1 MNSTL
6 LRSLDISNFRSI
18 RGHIHAPLDAKVV
31 LIHGENGAGKTSLLS
46 AIELALTGQIQSLE
60 RADPGYDKQLL
71 HRSADGGSLLLKTIS
86 DTPEQEF
93 RVNLDSAGAKSFA
106 TLSEKRS
113 AFFRERSFLPQSLLG
128 QLLQIYQDSGSDAAS
143 PLAQF
148 VGRLLGLDRLDALE
162 AGLKPLIDVR
172 NVRKT
177 VDDWL
182 TVENSKSRIDRII
195 ADHTRARDAI
205 NEEINESMREL
216 TMICNSL
223 ELSIPSGEDL
233 LEIISRELMDNADST
248 AFAVLTDQ
256 QRRLASIRREIEQ
269 AERAVASN
277 ENPYPINS
285 EEASAAFSRWEEIYG
300 DRAMALRLRIEE
312 LLPDTSLPSDSEK
325 FVETAMSHLRTEQKI
340 LFDRSSRAR
349 ADITRHGIAQDER
362 DLAERQRSTID
373 DELSRLPSS
382 AGGLGK
388 ALAELTSFISDE
400 NCPVCDR
407 DFDEVSEESL
417 SEYIHSKVRLLSASA
432 ERLLTLGRT
441 RGEIQVTIDRLDRE
455 IESLAARRLE
465 EEALAELGRRLASV
479 EASMNEL
486 SSLAEALQEGARLRA
501 ADVAA
506 RRALSIAQTH
516 HVSISAAHAT
526 LSDFAL
532 SIGAPA
538 LEGDASFTAAAARLE
553 DFLSG
558 RATHLEERL
567 LLRRKGAEHVEANRS
582 AIIRRQAAEA
592 QIATELETSK
602 DAENSLRRAQ
612 SLRDDGNAI
621 RSSVDQVRSTI
632 IRREFNERLNRV
644 WRDLFV
650 RLAPMEPF
658 VPAFRIP
665 VSSTQKLQPKLITE
679 HRDGGEAGGAPGAML
694 SAGNL
699 NTAALTLFVALHL
712 SVPTELPWLILDDPV
727 QSMDDVHISHF
738 AALLRTLSKE
748 HDRQVIIA
756 IHDRQLFEYL
766 KLELS
771 PAFPEDSL
779 LTLELS
785 RSARRDSV
793 CVSNRVSYRKEETFL
808 AVA

>member
-6 LRSLDISNFRSI
+6 LKSLDISNFRSI

-31 LIHGENGAGKTSLLS
+31 LVHGENGAGKTSLLS
-46 AIELALTGQIQSLE
+46 AIELALTGHIQSLE
-60 RADPGYDKQLL
+60 RADPDYDKQLL
-71 HRSADGGSLLLKTIS
+71 HRCADGGSLLLKTIS
-86 DTPEQEF
+86 DTTEQEF
-93 RVNLDSAGAKSFA
+93 TVNLSSTGATSFA
-106 TLSEKRS
+106 TLNEKQS

-128 QLLQIYQDSGSDAAS
+128 QLLQIYQDSGNDAAS

-172 NVRKT
+172 NVRKS
-177 VDDWL
+177 VDNWL
-182 TVENSKSRIDRII
+182 TVENDKSRIDRII
-195 ADHTRARDAI
+195 ADHRRTRDTL
-205 NEEINESMREL
+205 NEKINESMTKL
-216 TMICNSL
+216 ATICKLL
-223 ELSIPSGEDL
+223 ELSVPAGVDL
-233 LEIISRELMDNADST
+233 LEGVSRELMGNADSG
-248 AFAVLTDQ
+248 AFAELTDQ
-256 QRRLASIRREIEQ
+256 QRRLASIRREIEE
-269 AERAVASN
+269 AERAITSEVKPS
-277 ENPYPINS
+277 PINS
-285 EEASAAFSRWEEIYG
+285 EEASAAFALWEGIYG

-312 LLPDTSLPSDSEK
+312 LLPDTSLPSDLEK
-325 FVETAMSHLRTEQKI
+325 FVDVAMSHLRTEQEI
-340 LFDRSSRAR
+340 LFDRSSQAR

-362 DLAERQRSTID
+362 DLAQRQRSTVD

-388 ALAELTSFISDE
+388 ALAELTSFISNE

-407 DFDEVSEESL
+407 DFSEVSEASL
-417 SEYIHSKVRLLSASA
+417 SEHIHNKVRLLSASS

-441 RGEIQVTIDRLDRE
+441 RGEIQVTIDRLERE
-455 IESLAARRLE
+455 IGSLSARRLE
-465 EEALAELGRRLASV
+465 EEALAELDRRLGSV
-479 EASMNEL
+479 EASINEL
-486 SSLAEALQEGARLRA
+486 SSLVEALREGARLRA
-501 ADVAA
+501 ADIAG
-506 RRALSIAQTH
+506 RRALSVAQTH
-516 HVSISAAHAT
+516 HVSLSAAHAT

-532 SIGAPA
+532 SIGAPT
-538 LEGDASFTAAAARLE
+538 LGGDESFTAAAARL
-553 DFLSG
+553 DDVLSG

-567 LLRRKGAEHVEANRS
+567 LLRRKAAEHIEESRS
-582 AIIRRQAAEA
+582 AIIRRQDAEA
-592 QIATELETSK
+592 QIATELEASK
-602 DAENSLRRAQ
+602 DAENALRRAQ
-612 SLRDDGNAI
+612 ALRDDGNAI
-621 RSSVDQVRSTI
+621 RSSVDQIRSTI
-632 IRREFNERLNRV
+632 IRREFNDRLNRV
-644 WRDLFV
+644 WRDLFI

-665 VSSTQKLQPKLITE
+665 VSSTQKLQPKLITN

-748 HDRQVIIA
+748 HDRQVVIA

-793 CVSNRVSYRKEETFL
+793 CISNRVSYRKEATFL

>member
-6 LRSLDISNFRSI
+6 LKSLDISNFRSI

-31 LIHGENGAGKTSLLS
+31 LVHGENGAGKTSLLS
-46 AIELALTGQIQSLE
+46 AIELALTGHIQSLE

-71 HRSADGGSLLLKTIS
+71 HRCADEGSLLLKTMS
-86 DTPEQEF
+86 GTSEQEF
-93 RVNLDSAGAKSFA
+93 RVSLSSTGATSFA
-106 TLSEKRS
+106 TLSEKQY

-128 QLLQIYQDSGSDAAS
+128 QLLQIYQDSGNDAAS

-172 NVRKT
+172 NVRKS
-177 VDDWL
+177 VDNWI
-182 TVENSKSRIDRII
+182 TVENDKSRIDRII
-195 ADHTRARDAI
+195 ADHVRTRDI
-205 NEEINESMREL
+205 LNEKISRSMTEL
-216 TMICNSL
+216 TTICNLL
-223 ELSIPSGEDL
+223 ELSVPASVDL
-233 LEIISRELMDNADST
+233 LEEVSRELMGNADSA
-248 AFAVLTDQ
+248 AFAELSDQ
-256 QRRLASIRREIEQ
+256 QRRLASIRREIEE
-269 AERAVASN
+269 AERSITLDAKPS
-277 ENPYPINS
+277 PINS
-285 EEASAAFSRWEEIYG
+285 EEASAAFALWEGVYG
-300 DRAMALRLRIEE
+300 DRTMALRLRIEE

-325 FVETAMSHLRTEQKI
+325 FVDVAMSNLRTEQKI
-340 LFDRSSRAR
+340 LFDRSSQAR
-349 ADITRHGIAQDER
+349 TDITRHGIAQDER
-362 DLAERQRSTID
+362 DLAQRQRSTVD

-388 ALAELTSFISDE
+388 ALAELTSFITNE

-407 DFDEVSEESL
+407 DFSEVGQASL
-417 SEYIHSKVRLLSASA
+417 SEHIHNKVRLLSASA

-441 RGEIQVTIDRLDRE
+441 RGEIQVTIDQLERE

-465 EEALAELGRRLASV
+465 EETIAELDRRLASV
-479 EASMNEL
+479 EASINEL
-486 SSLAEALQEGARLRA
+486 GSLVEALREGARLRA
-501 ADVAA
+501 ADIAA

-516 HVSISAAHAT
+516 HVSLSAAHAT

-538 LEGDASFTAAAARLE
+538 LGGDESFTVAAARLD
-553 DFLSG
+553 DFLSD

-567 LLRRKGAEHVEANRS
+567 LLRRKAAEHIEESRS
-582 AIIRRQAAEA
+582 AILRRQDAEA
-592 QIATELETSK
+592 QIAAQLEASK
-602 DAENSLRRAQ
+602 DAENALRRAQ
-612 SLRDDGNAI
+612 ALRDDGNAI

-632 IRREFNERLNRV
+632 IRREFNDRLNRV
-644 WRDLFV
+644 WRDIFI

-665 VSSTQKLQPKLITE
+665 ASSTQKLQPKLITK

-793 CVSNRVSYRKEETFL
+793 CISNRVSYRKEATFL